1 MKTKDVLLASFIIVG
16 LVACVKAAQVA
27 LTPEF
32 WDWLA
37 TASFALVASD
47 AMKFLTAVAVVLWCL
62 ACIAMAW
69 ERAEERY
76 RERVESDRARRAAER
91 LERESHARSLRVRQ
105 EIEEATRNDRGQ
117 SAA

>member
-1 MKTKDVLLASFIIVG
+1 MKTKDVLLASFILVG

-37 TASFALVASD
+37 VASFALVASP
-47 AMKFLTAVAVVLWCL
+47 AMKFLTAVAAVLWCL

-76 RERVESDRARRAAER
+76 RERVESDKARRTAER
-91 LERESHARSLRVRQ
+91 LEREAHARSLRVQQ
-105 EIEEATRNDRGQ
+105 EIEEAARNDRGPR
-117 SAA
+117 AA

>member
-1 MKTKDVLLASFIIVG
+1 MKTKDVLLASFIVVG

-32 WDWLA
+32 WEAIA
-37 TASFALVASD
+37 TAGLALVASP
-47 AMKFLTAVAVVLWCL
+47 AMKLLTAVAVVLWCL

-69 ERAEERY
+69 EWAEGRQ
-76 RERVESDRARRAAER
+76 RERVESDRARRAADR
-91 LERESHARSLRVRQ
+91 LEREGHARGLRVRQ

>member
-1 MKTKDVLLASFIIVG
+1 MKTKDVLLASFIVVG

-47 AMKFLTAVAVVLWCL
+47 AMKFLTGVAVVLWCL

-76 RERVESDRARRAAER
+76 RERVEADRARRAAER
-91 LERESHARSLRVRQ
+91 IEAQGHTRSLRVRQ
-105 EIEEATRNDRGQ
+105 EIEEATRNDRGP